1 MGLRKPYNLT
11 LQVRLFFDK
20 TLPNSNIENLHV
32 IWYYFGFD
40 PVSLT
45 HSSNGHACALQY
57 SLLHLA
63 GYKISIDDLKAFRV
77 S

>member
-1 MGLRKPYNLT
+1 L
-11 LQVRLFFDK
+11 
-20 TLPNSNIENLHV
+20 
-32 IWYYFGFD
+32 GFD

-77 S
+77 SQTRYLFSQQYVGTDT